1 MVYWTLEA
9 TAVVVTVRLNT
20 KLVSVGIY
28 YTDETQVRDPY
39 EIDPRRVTFSFAL
52 SFALIY
58 AVASALTSTR

>member
-28 YTDETQVRDPY
+28 YTDETQVRDSNQPLR
-39 EIDPRRVTFSFAL
+39 D
-52 SFALIY
+52 
-58 AVASALTSTR
+58 